1 MPRSHRILVVDDDP
15 TIRRFL
21 RDLLEANNHEV
32 DEAADARS
40 AAQML
45 KAREYVLVLTD
56 LMLPDGDGLEVL
68 RAARARPYNPEVLVI
83 TAYGT
88 IDSAVEAV
96 RGGAFDYLTKPI
108 ATQKLLLTV
117 DRAIERR
124 TLKDEVTSLRRA
136 VGERYSPQNLV
147 AVSPAMRR
155 VLDLVDVVAA
165 ADSGIL
171 IQGESG
177 TGKEL
182 IARAI
187 HFRGVRAAR
196 PFIAINCAAL
206 PEALLESELFG
217 YAKGAFTGAA
227 TERKG
232 LFEEADGGTL
242 LLDEIGDMPMLLQ
255 GKLLRVLQEGE
266 IRRVGSTSVGRV
278 DVRILASTNKD
289 LRALIAEGRFREDL
303 FYRLNV
309 IPVIIPP
316 LRERREDIV
325 PLCRHF
331 LAVYAEKLGRV
342 PQTLSPA
349 SEEIMTRHDWP
360 GNVRELEN
368 VMVRAVT
375 LTTSRE
381 LSADEF
387 RMIFT
392 LGGAKAPTY
401 PADSAPPRAADSA
414 QMYSA
419 DLRAPAGHTAGGA
432 SPLEGETAGRTM
444 QSAEKDMI
452 LRALQAADGN
462 QTKAA
467 LALDMGRNTLWRKMK
482 KYGID
487 SRG

>member
-1 MPRSHRILVVDDDP
+1 MSRSHRILVVDDDP
-15 TIRRFL
+15 TIRKFL
-21 RDLLEANNHEV
+21 RDLLEANSHEV
-32 DEAADARS
+32 DEAADVRS
-40 AAQML
+40 ATQML
-45 KAREYVLVLTD
+45 KGREYVLVLTD

-124 TLKDEVTSLRRA
+124 TLKDEVTNLRRA

-187 HFRGVRAAR
+187 HFRGARAAR
-196 PFIAINCAAL
+196 PFIAVNCAAL

-266 IRRVGSTSVGRV
+266 IRRVGSASVGRV
-278 DVRILASTNKD
+278 DVRILASSNKD
-289 LRALIAEGRFREDL
+289 LRALIGEGKFREDL

-309 IPVIIPP
+309 IPLIIPP

-331 LAVYAEKLGRV
+331 MTVYAEKLGRV
-342 PQTLSPA
+342 PQTLSPEA
-349 SEEIMTRHDWP
+349 VEIITQHDWP

-375 LTTSRE
+375 LTSSRE
-381 LSADEF
+381 ISTDEF
-387 RMIFT
+387 RKIFT
-392 LGGAKAPTY
+392 LGGARA
-401 PADSAPPRAADSA
+401 SAAYTSNGTH
-414 QMYSA
+414 SA
-419 DLRAPAGHTAGGA
+419 DQTGD
-432 SPLEGETAGRTM
+432 TAGRIM
-444 QSAEKDMI
+444 QSAEKEMI

-462 QTKAA
+462 QTRAA
-467 LALDMGRNTLWRKMK
+467 QALDMGRNTLWRKMK